1 MPSDTAAA
9 DNALAT
15 VDPAATLLDS
25 AAAPAA
31 GVVAE
36 GSAAPADGSAE
47 PEAGAATILDA
58 PKEAAP
64 AEPAAPVDPASYE
77 IKLPDGMAREDPM
90 ISAFLES
97 AAGARLDGA
106 AVQAVL
112 DKVAPM
118 VAEQL
123 AAPQRAWAS
132 LNTEWQEQVRADP
145 EIGGANLSG
154 VIERVNATIERF
166 GNPALKEAM
175 RLTGAANNPE
185 ILRYL
190 NKLSAA
196 YTEATP
202 VVSPGS
208 QGPVTLPPG
217 RALAAM
223 YPSATAP
230 SGA

>member
-9 DNALAT
+9 PAP
-15 VDPAATLLDS
+15 VDPAATLLD
-25 AAAPAA
+25 AAVAPAA
-31 GVVAE
+31 VTSDGV
-36 GSAAPADGSAE
+36 AAPADGSAE
-47 PEAGAATILDA
+47 PAAGAADGTILDT
-58 PKEAAP
+58 PKEPVAP
-64 AEPAAPVDPASYE
+64 AEPAAAIDPASYE
-77 IKLPDGMAREDPM
+77 VKLPDGMAREDPM

-106 AVQAVL
+106 SVQAVL

-123 AAPQRAWAS
+123 AAPQKAWAA

-208 QGPVTLPPG
+208 QGPVTPPPG
-217 RALAAM
+217 RTLAAM
-223 YPSATAP
+223 YPSARAS

>member
-9 DNALAT
+9 TAS
-15 VDPAATLLDS
+15 VDTAATLLD
-25 AAAPAA
+25 AAVAPAA
-31 GVVAE
+31 ATSDGV
-36 GSAAPADGSAE
+36 AAPADGSAE
-47 PEAGAATILDA
+47 PAAGAADGTILDT

-64 AEPAAPVDPASYE
+64 AEPAAAIDPASYE
-77 IKLPDGMAREDPM
+77 ITLPDGMAREDPM
-90 ISAFLES
+90 IAAFLES

-106 AVQAVL
+106 SVQAVL

-123 AAPQRAWAS
+123 AAPHKAWAS

-208 QGPVTLPPG
+208 QGPVTPPPG
-217 RALAAM
+217 RTLAAM
-223 YPSATAP
+223 YPSARAS